1 MDRIILIVS
10 FIVSFILF
18 KPFIE
23 IQRKKKIGQFIRE
36 EGPDLHNY
44 KTGTPTSG
52 GIVFILVGLILALIW
67 NFNIEYLIIFI
78 SGILFGITGFLDDY
92 LKYKRKNAAGLSAL
106 TKLCIQFASA
116 SIVILMIYLYFPHTE
131 VIFPF
136 VGPVDLGLIYFPVS
150 AIVVVGTSNAVNL
163 TDGVDGLAASVFVAS
178 IVPLL
183 IVGYFNVL
191 FLSLIGAL
199 LGFIWYNWHPARVF
213 MGDTGSLALGG
224 MLASALAI
232 KGLDLFVIFFGSVFI
247 AEMLS
252 VIIQVFSYKCF
263 GKRVFKMSPVHHH
276 FEITGWSERRI
287 AVSFSAVALFFSFVG
302 LFVWGRL

>member
-1 MDRIILIVS
+1 MERVVLIAS
-10 FIVSFILF
+10 FIVALVLF

-52 GIVFILVGLILALIW
+52 GLVFILVGLTLTLIW
-67 NFNIEYLIIFI
+67 NFNIEYIIIFV
-78 SGILFGITGFLDDY
+78 SGVLFSITGFLDDY
-92 LKYKRKNAAGLSAL
+92 LKYKKKNAAGLSAL
-106 TKLCIQFASA
+106 TKLCIQFVSA
-116 SIVILMIYLYFPHTE
+116 SIVILLIYLNFPHTE
-131 VIFPF
+131 IIIPF
-136 VGPVDLGLIYFPVS
+136 IGTVDLGLLYFPLS
-150 AIVVVGTSNAVNL
+150 IIIVVGTSNAVNL

-178 IVPLL
+178 VIPLL
-183 IVGYFNVL
+183 IVGYYNVL
-191 FLSLIGAL
+191 FLSLIGAV
-199 LGFIWYNWHPARVF
+199 LGFIWYNWHPARIF

-224 MLASALAI
+224 ILATALAI
-232 KGLDLFVIFFGSVFI
+232 KGLDLFIIFFGSVFI

-252 VIIQVFSYKCF
+252 VIIQVFSYKSF

-276 FEITGWSERRI
+276 FEIIGWSETRI
-287 AVSFSAVALFFSFVG
+287 TVIFSVVALLFSFVG